1 MHALD
6 GGREGDF
13 RERGCDCEWQ
23 SVTAAAAEL
32 SGLNGDPWAPQL
44 LSLDASHIQQFTI
57 ISFQFQFH
65 SSQISIIARHKSK
78 SFKESGSTSF
88 WVALPGY

>member
-44 LSLDASHIQQFTI
+44 LSLDASHIQQLTN
-57 ISFQFQFH
+57 ISFC
-65 SSQISIIARHKSK
+65 SSQLSVVLLVTNQNHLKNH
-78 SFKESGSTSF
+78 
-88 WVALPGY
+88 V